1 MNTDSSSI
9 ATPRNTRNRTMNT
22 ARNVNAAAL
31 ILSVVMTFGVFA
43 SVTSLAV
50 PAHHGA
56 VLVQAEQA
64 PRS

>member
-1 MNTDSSSI
+1 
-9 ATPRNTRNRTMNT
+9 MNT
-22 ARNVNAAAL
+22 ARNINAAAL
-31 ILSVVMTFGVFA
+31 ILSFVMTFGVFA

-50 PAHHGA
+50 PAHSGT

>member
-1 MNTDSSSI
+1 
-9 ATPRNTRNRTMNT
+9 MNT

-31 ILSVVMTFGVFA
+31 VLSFVMTFGVFA

-50 PAHHGA
+50 PAHSGA

-64 PRS
+64 QRT

>member
-1 MNTDSSSI
+1 MNT
-9 ATPRNTRNRTMNT
+9 TRTL
-22 ARNVNAAAL
+22 NAAAL
-31 ILSVVMTFGVFA
+31 VLSFVMTFGVFA

-56 VLVQAEQA
+56 MLVQADQT

>member
-1 MNTDSSSI
+1 
-9 ATPRNTRNRTMNT
+9 MNT
-22 ARNVNAAAL
+22 ARNAFTSTHAAAL
-31 ILSVVMTFGVFA
+31 ILSFVMTFGVFA